1 MIKSIQIEALT
12 RSGKLH
18 SREVETASVKDIRMQ
33 SFMMEVLDKVG
44 LDAVPIVVNCV
55 ITTVDLKIRST
66 IVGHYWIE
74 NGFIFPINAHSFRV
88 FWETEIS

>member
-1 MIKSIQIEALT
+1 MIKSIKIEALT
-12 RSGKLH
+12 RSGRLH
-18 SREVETASVKDIRMQ
+18 TREVETASVTDIRMQ
-33 SFMMEVLDKVG
+33 RFMMEVLDKVG
-44 LDAVPIVVNCV
+44 LDAVPIVVNCI
-55 ITTVDLKIRST
+55 ITTVDLKTRST